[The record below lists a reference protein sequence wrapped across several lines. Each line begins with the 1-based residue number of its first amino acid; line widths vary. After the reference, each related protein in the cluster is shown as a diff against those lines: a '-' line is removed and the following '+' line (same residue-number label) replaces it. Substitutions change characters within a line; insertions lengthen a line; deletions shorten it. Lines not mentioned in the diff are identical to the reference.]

1 MGRALFAGG
10 TAGDTA
16 GGTARETVC
25 GTSCGAVDCGR
36 GAPVVPVVH
45 LTERTASGRA
55 LTGWELG
62 TLGRGILDPVL
73 DTIATAG
80 MPVPVAPFPGFW

>member
-1 MGRALFAGG
+1 MGHVLFAGG
-10 TAGDTA
+10 TVGDTA

-25 GTSCGAVDCGR
+25 GTGCGTVDCGR

-62 TLGRGILDPVL
+62 ALGR
-73 DTIATAG
+73 
-80 MPVPVAPFPGFW
+80 

>member
-1 MGRALFAGG
+1 MGHVLFAGG

-25 GTSCGAVDCGR
+25 GTGCGTIDRGR

-62 TLGRGILDPVL
+62 ALERGMLDPVH
-73 DTIATAG
+73 DTIAATG
-80 MPVPVAPFPGFW
+80 VPMPVAPFPGFW